1 MKTILSLSFL
11 ICTLTGSSQNDYIN
25 YNLKVYEARKL
36 AYENK
41 LNDAIQKYQEAFALV
56 DYIHIETLEKA
67 KKVALELKNDSMIAF
82 IDAEQAKYNN
92 IKVDSNIK
100 NLIDS
105 IKNEDSTIRDKEH
118 RQAQSTYWKYNE
130 DENSNKNSSEYQQAK
145 KLFDEWHTVDS
156 TNIYILLNLIK
167 QYGFPSEKLVKKEV
181 AGSAFMVLLH
191 FDRDSTNTILK
202 PILEKGLLDGDISP
216 EKYAWIVDRR
226 LSWGLGKEQYYY
238 QIPMGAEDLTPKQI
252 EEVNERRKSIGLRKL
267 NEGIKITTTESSMT
281 VKQLF

>member
-1 MKTILSLSFL
+1 MKTILSLSLL
-11 ICTLTGSSQNDYIN
+11 ICFLTSSSQNDYIN

-41 LNDAIQKYQEAFALV
+41 LDNALDKYKEAFALV

-67 KKVALELKNDSMIAF
+67 KKVAIELKNDSMIAF
-82 IDAEQAKYNN
+82 IDSEQIKYNN
-92 IKVDSNIK
+92 KVVDSSIK
-100 NLIDS
+100 ILIDS
-105 IKNEDSTIRDKEH
+105 IKNEDSNTRDKKYI
-118 RQAQSTYWKYNE
+118 QAQLTYWKYNE

-145 KLFDEWHTVDS
+145 KLFDEWHNVDS

-167 QYGFPSEKLVKKEV
+167 QYGFPSEKLVKKDA

-191 FDRDSTNTILK
+191 FDKDSTNTILK
-202 PILEKGLLDGDISP
+202 PILDKALLEGNISP

-238 QIPMGAEDLTPKQI
+238 QMPMDTENLTPEQI
-252 EEVNERRKSIGLRKL
+252 KEVNERRKSIGLRDL
-267 NEGIKITTTESSMT
+267 FEGIKITTTESTMR
-281 VKQLF
+281 VEQLY